1 MNAQLCLLRNTT
13 FSPFCLQTVAKNH
26 LTISAWR
33 VSVCLEFS
41 VALSEMPP
49 LPMPGCRSV
58 GECFSGLREALGLD
72 PAPQNK
78 ANKKHHQPA
87 NQPTTTKTNQ
97 SKAYILKW
105 EKNSLNIHSA
115 KEEM

>member
-1 MNAQLCLLRNTT
+1 MT
-13 FSPFCLQTVAKNH
+13 
-26 LTISAWR
+26 
-33 VSVCLEFS
+33 
-41 VALSEMPP
+41 
-49 LPMPGCRSV
+49 GCRSV

-97 SKAYILKW
+97 SKTYILKW
-105 EKNSLNIHSA
+105 AKNSLNIHSA
-115 KEEM
+115 KEET